1 MVIKFNERNGVK
13 SDTIKEIIC
22 RTLDILDAI
31 GIPFKGV
38 TDRCKEQ
45 MALSC
50 MALCSI
56 KNNLDEPI
64 ASQPLTTKQIIA
76 VWNADYSDSTSTGS
90 YDSVRDGALKRLLDF
105 GVIMKE
111 SGVKNSSTAGYYV
124 SQELIELIKA
134 FEKEE
139 WEQKLDA
146 FKKSIVSI
154 LDNKTEP
161 YADKIPTNMP
171 LQQIF
176 FGAPGTGKSDTIDR
190 IVQKVP
196 HTRTTFHP
204 DSDYASFVGAYKP
217 TMSYTS
223 SMQRLNLSVEDL
235 AQKLGTYYNDSQL
248 GKIGGIQKF
257 CLDFY
262 PYIDGEYMSVN
273 VSKLLELAGVSDN
286 YGVEINKYLKFCRML
301 PKREDNKI
309 VYSFTPQA
317 FLKAYCA
324 AWKQMP
330 EPYFLVIEEIN
341 RGNCAQI
348 FGDLFQLLDRNEKG
362 YSKYEIA
369 PDDDIRKFLSSDKKE
384 GFGALTEEQKE
395 NFPKESVWKGEE
407 LILPPNLY
415 IWATMNTSDQSLFP
429 IDSAFKRRWDWKYIP
444 IADAKKNYVIDV
456 DGDQYDWWSFINII
470 NTIIEKTIH
479 SEDKKLGYF
488 FAKAKDGVI
497 SVDTFVSKVI
507 FYLWN
512 DVFKDYDCNHKAFK
526 DENGELIAFHKFYRN
541 DGTVNT
547 DVVIIFLKDLE
558 VDPFE
563 DSGNGSTLQA
573 IAVPNSKRN
582 RDKSR
587 YKVNNVEN
595 LIKSEMTRHAFQ
607 TYIDTHQHVD
617 EKSIAQAWHW
627 LGLKNCIPHL
637 VETEEDFIARTKD
650 SIDPNKR
657 ATEFILSN
665 DEKIYLS
672 TQYGIGNIGKFIDAV
687 NNAGW
692 NIRIEKMP
700 DKV

>member
-429 IDSAFKRRWDWKYIP
+429 IDSAFKRRWEWKYIK
-444 IADAKKNYVIDV
+444 ITNGYKKKENGGYETDADGKKIPLNWKIETN
-456 DGDQYDWWSFINII
+456 GQDWYEFIKQINKII
-470 NTIIEKTIH
+470 SNMT
-479 SEDKKLGYF
+479 SSADKQLGYF
-488 FAKAKDGVI
+488 FCQTNEDKNI
-497 SVDTFVSKVI
+497 TTETFVSKVL

-512 DVFKDYDCNHKAFK
+512 DVFKDYGFDDANLFK
-526 DENGELIAFHKFYRN
+526 YKTEEGKEEDLTFPDFYDEEGN
-541 DGTVNT
+541 VVP
-547 DVVIIFLKDLE
+547 DVVKQFIEHVMAWKGDDKKD
-558 VDPFE
+558 
-563 DSGNGSTLQA
+563 
-573 IAVPNSKRN
+573 NS
-582 RDKSR
+582 
-587 YKVNNVEN
+587 
-595 LIKSEMTRHAFQ
+595 
-607 TYIDTHQHVD
+607 
-617 EKSIAQAWHW
+617 
-627 LGLKNCIPHL
+627 
-637 VETEEDFIARTKD
+637 
-650 SIDPNKR
+650 
-657 ATEFILSN
+657 
-665 DEKIYLS
+665 
-672 TQYGIGNIGKFIDAV
+672 
-687 NNAGW
+687 
-692 NIRIEKMP
+692 
-700 DKV
+700 

>member
-1 MVIKFNERNGVK
+1 MVIKFNDRNGVK
-13 SDTIKEIIC
+13 PDTIKDVIC

-31 GIPFKGV
+31 GVPFMGV

-56 KNNLDEPI
+56 KNNLEEPT

-176 FGAPGTGKSDTIDR
+176 FGAPGTGKSDAIDR
-190 IVQKVP
+190 IVQDVQ

-217 TMSYTS
+217 TMSNTS

-273 VSKLLELAGVSDN
+273 VSKLLELAGIPES
-286 YGVEINKYLKFCRML
+286 YAVELPKYLKFCRLL

-324 AWKQMP
+324 AWKQMS

-429 IDSAFKRRWDWKYIP
+429 IDSAFKRRWEWKYIK
-444 IADAKKNYVIDV
+444 ITNGYKKKENGEYETDADGKKIPLNWKIETN
-456 DGDQYDWWSFINII
+456 GQDWYEFIKQINKII
-470 NTIIEKTIH
+470 SNMT
-479 SEDKKLGYF
+479 SSADKQLGYF
-488 FAKAKDGVI
+488 FCQANEEKKI
-497 SVDTFVSKVI
+497 TTESFVSKVL

-512 DVFKDYDCNHKAFK
+512 DVFKDYGFDDANLFK
-526 DENGELIAFHKFYRN
+526 
-541 DGTVNT
+541 
-547 DVVIIFLKDLE
+547 
-558 VDPFE
+558 
-563 DSGNGSTLQA
+563 
-573 IAVPNSKRN
+573 
-582 RDKSR
+582 
-587 YKVNNVEN
+587 YK
-595 LIKSEMTRHAFQ
+595 
-607 TYIDTHQHVD
+607 
-617 EKSIAQAWHW
+617 
-627 LGLKNCIPHL
+627 
-637 VETEEDFIARTKD
+637 TEEGKEEYLTFPDFYDEEGNVVPEVVKQFIEHVMAWKGDDKKD
-650 SIDPNKR
+650 
-657 ATEFILSN
+657 
-665 DEKIYLS
+665 
-672 TQYGIGNIGKFIDAV
+672 
-687 NNAGW
+687 NN
-692 NIRIEKMP
+692 
-700 DKV
+700 